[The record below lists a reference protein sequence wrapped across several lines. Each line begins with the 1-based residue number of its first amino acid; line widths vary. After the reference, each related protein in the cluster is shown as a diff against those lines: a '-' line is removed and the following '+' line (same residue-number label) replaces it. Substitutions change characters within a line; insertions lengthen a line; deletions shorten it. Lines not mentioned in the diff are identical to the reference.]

1 MPRSSPIADDGRAR
15 QLVEM
20 TIDSLAEVGF
30 VGTTLIQIAG
40 RAGVSPGLVAHYF
53 GDKEGL
59 LEAAFR
65 LLTTRLGARL
75 RLRLAQAEGPRERLQ
90 AEHGSLRSLIG

>member
-30 VGTTLIQIAG
+30 VGTTLYVIE
-40 RAGVSPGLVAHYF
+40 VV
-53 GDKEGL
+53 
-59 LEAAFR
+59 
-65 LLTTRLGARL
+65 
-75 RLRLAQAEGPRERLQ
+75 
-90 AEHGSLRSLIG
+90 GSLSEVRTQDVINSESLNLYRQLAGGGTVMQGAPVGEYWPLASHCRDAWCC

>member
-20 TIDSLAEVGF
+20 TIDSLSEVGF

-40 RAGVSPGLVAHYF
+40 RAGVSPLPQRGKAQPLVIRRRI
-53 GDKEGL
+53 G
-59 LEAAFR
+59 
-65 LLTTRLGARL
+65 
-75 RLRLAQAEGPRERLQ
+75 QSPQ
-90 AEHGSLRSLIG
+90 SLRHPIGPQ